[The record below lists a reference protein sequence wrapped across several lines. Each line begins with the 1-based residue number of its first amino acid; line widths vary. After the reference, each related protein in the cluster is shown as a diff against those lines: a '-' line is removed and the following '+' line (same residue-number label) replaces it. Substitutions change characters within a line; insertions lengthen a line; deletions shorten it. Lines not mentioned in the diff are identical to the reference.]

1 MNHKLRPG
9 AVSGNAR
16 YWHFGDIDTAQ
27 FNVRFRALFGHQR
40 VARLTDAN
48 KKSPSGMSPRGVF
61 LRGNDIVRDLSK
73 LDSRLIC
80 SASDNELGGVDD
92 GKALGI
98 VTALEIK
105 RLVLGGVDMRDLS
118 RV

>member
-1 MNHKLRPG
+1 MSGIGTSRTFKRVGPTSGFRG
-9 AVSGNAR
+9 A
-16 YWHFGDIDTAQ
+16 
-27 FNVRFRALFGHQR
+27 FGHEC
-40 VARLTDAN
+40 VAGFTDAN
-48 KKSPSGMSPRGVF
+48 KRSPSGMNPRGVF
-61 LRGNDIVRDLSK
+61 LRGNGIIGTFQIGW
-73 LDSRLIC
+73 RLFC

-105 RLVLGGVDMRDLS
+105 RLVLGGVDMRHLP